1 MQIEL
6 TEFVRQDSTKDPK
19 EQGSAIAYLVFDCA
33 GDARLFH
40 EFAEAEE
47 FAWEQLAN
55 CDDDGWDVFPLYA
68 GRLITIDGETN

>member
-1 MQIEL
+1 MQVEL
-6 TEFVRQDSTKDPK
+6 TEFVRQDSTKYPK

-47 FAWEQLAN
+47 FAWEQLAT

-68 GRLITIDGETN
+68 RRPIEIAGETD